1 MRSYSG
7 LGVPGAGIGADRMFL
22 LDPQMGK
29 RRRAVFRDKTV
40 NGLLS
45 CPVATTSETQKPEQR
60 KGATTENFQAHIRR
74 RNAR

>member
-40 NGLLS
+40 RRSAQLS
-45 CPVATTSETQKPEQR
+45 LSPPRLKHKSLSSGKEQQQKIFKP
-60 KGATTENFQAHIRR
+60 I
-74 RNAR
+74 